1 MNKFTQVFLSL
12 MIFISLNAQNIPLPD
27 YMPQSHP
34 RLMICDEKKDE
45 LIFLINNEEWAYN
58 IEKDIKKLIEI
69 YVEKT

>member
-45 LIFLINNEEWAYN
+45 LIFLINNE
-58 IEKDIKKLIEI
+58 L
-69 YVEKT
+69 